1 MDKIIQDWDLVK
13 TLIAEIESNTDDEL
27 NFEEEL

>member
-13 TLIAEIESNTDDEL
+13 TLIAEIENGYKDEL
-27 NFEEEL
+27 NFEED

>member
-13 TLIAEIESNTDDEL
+13 TLISEIENGYEDEL
-27 NFEEEL
+27 NFEED